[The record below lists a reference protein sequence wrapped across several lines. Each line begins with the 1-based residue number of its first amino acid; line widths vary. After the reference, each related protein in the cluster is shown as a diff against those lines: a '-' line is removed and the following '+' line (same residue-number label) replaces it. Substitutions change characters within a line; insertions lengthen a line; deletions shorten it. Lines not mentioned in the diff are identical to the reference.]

1 MRSSV
6 VEPNSSSTVQF
17 PGQRD
22 QVHYTSRM
30 SQSPHL
36 YRQPLQHKPKFRLV
50 LAPAEGW
57 LALLCL
63 AVAAYCVIYA
73 ITAVNWVDNTFIL
86 NGSAAAGLIIGLGI
100 AKIKHFPQGLMHLAA
115 CLIGYWLSIW
125 LTSVIAF
132 HVSWGLLVAG
142 IGAVITD
149 PTRINNSAMV
159 FLFYLSFLCFFLGYF
174 GAWLTY
180 RAHLPW
186 LVAIVYCSILLINL
200 SYVKQDIS
208 FIVAIMLAALIL
220 LIARVQ
226 LTENLTQWQNLGLYT
241 DRSWLRGITAR
252 IMQIASCMVVLTLV
266 AGWLLPIISQPSAGV
281 TFWNNLDNAWV
292 NITQGHI
299 SWQNPGSLVQPYQ
312 SPTNFFGDQL
322 TIAGSIHLPTGE
334 VMNYTSSAGPQ
345 YLAGFTYDH
354 FDGHTWTSLSSA
366 ADQNYGANAVLPT
379 DINLD
384 SITTTTSVTVVQPP
398 EDTKHYLFAPSQPS
412 SFDISTILY
421 GDQMISAWTQANQL
435 TRGEHYQVVS
445 LLSNATPQN
454 LSIVPLPQE
463 NTDYWH
469 GDTNYSKLMAYYV
482 QLPGDLSPQVW
493 KTTQQ
498 WTRGATSTYD
508 ALRKLEVPLSDQ
520 TQFTYSLEN
529 PPVPANVDAT
539 SWLLQTRRGYCTYYA
554 TAMTTMAR
562 QLGIPTRIVNG
573 FSRGHLDAQRK
584 VWVIDGSDAHS
595 WVQAYF
601 PGFGWINFD
610 PTPGFSLHNTNNPQP
625 VTTPGATPRPTQP
638 PTRSTPP
645 ATGKNAHP
653 TPPAGSRSGRNPSTT
668 DAAPQ
673 IDFLL
678 GLSLTALIGSLLV
691 LLVAIVRYRWLSLY
705 PHSTFV
711 AGTFWR
717 LCRLASWVG
726 LAPRNWQTPYE
737 YGRMLCHHV
746 PQEANP
752 LWRLT
757 ELFVRERWAGP
768 QTMPY
773 AHSTSEREVEKL
785 VPGLRR
791 TFLRL
796 LWMKTKVKQR

>member
-1 MRSSV
+1 
-6 VEPNSSSTVQF
+6 
-17 PGQRD
+17 
-22 QVHYTSRM
+22 
-30 SQSPHL
+30 
-36 YRQPLQHKPKFRLV
+36 
-50 LAPAEGW
+50 
-57 LALLCL
+57 
-63 AVAAYCVIYA
+63 
-73 ITAVNWVDNTFIL
+73 
-86 NGSAAAGLIIGLGI
+86 
-100 AKIKHFPQGLMHLAA
+100 
-115 CLIGYWLSIW
+115 
-125 LTSVIAF
+125 
-132 HVSWGLLVAG
+132 
-142 IGAVITD
+142 
-149 PTRINNSAMV
+149 
-159 FLFYLSFLCFFLGYF
+159 
-174 GAWLTY
+174 
-180 RAHLPW
+180 
-186 LVAIVYCSILLINL
+186 VYCSILLINL
-200 SYVKQDIS
+200 SYVKQDVS
-208 FIVAIMLAALIL
+208 FIVTIMLVALIL

-226 LTENLTQWQNLGLYT
+226 LTANLAQWQSLGLYT
-241 DRSWLRGITAR
+241 DRTWLRGITAR

-266 AGWLLPIISQPSAGV
+266 AGWLLPILSQPSAGV
-281 TFWNNLDNAWV
+281 TFWNNLNNAWANV
-292 NITQGHI
+292 TQGHI
-299 SWQNPGSLVQPYQ
+299 SWQNPGSLIQPYQ

-322 TIAGSIHLPTGE
+322 TIAGSVHLPTGE

-366 ADQNYGANAVLPT
+366 TNQNYGANALLPT

-384 SITTTTSVTVVQPP
+384 SITTTTSVTIVQPP

-412 SFDISTILY
+412 SFDISTTLY
-421 GDQMISAWTQANQL
+421 GDQMISAWTQANPL
-435 TRGEHYQVVS
+435 AKGEHYQVVS

-469 GDTNYSKLMAYYV
+469 ADTNYSTLMAYYV

-498 WTRGATSTYD
+498 WTHGAANAYD
-508 ALRKLEVPLSDQ
+508 ALRKLEVHLSDQ
-520 TQFTYSLEN
+520 TQFTYSLDN

-573 FSRGHLDAQRK
+573 FSRGHLDQQRK

-625 VTTPGATPRPTQP
+625 VTTPGATPHPKQP

-645 ATGKNAHP
+645 ALGKNAHP
-653 TPPAGSRSGRNPSTT
+653 TPPSGSPNSRNLSTT
-668 DAAPQ
+668 DATSQ

-705 PHSTFV
+705 PNSTFI

-717 LCRLASWVG
+717 LCWLASWVG

-737 YGRMLCHHV
+737 YGRILCRHV
-746 PQEANP
+746 PQQAN
-752 LWRLT
+752 LLGRLT

-768 QTMPY
+768 QTIPY
-773 AHSTSEREVEKL
+773 TLSTSEREVEKL
-785 VPGLRR
+785 MPGLRR
-791 TFLRL
+791 IFLHL
-796 LWMKTKVKQR
+796 LWMKTKIKKR